1 MAVPV
6 SYNVRNLIVRKTATI
21 MTALGIALTV
31 AVLLSVMGLVHGL
44 DSALA
49 STGDPLNVLVLRR
62 GSTAE
67 LTSAITRQQYQDI
80 RAMPGIAR
88 DAKGEPLVSLEM
100 ITVIQL
106 ASVDAPDGI
115 NVNIRGLTQTGIDLR
130 KGITVQSGGRW
141 FQQGRNEVVVGS
153 SIAKRFPAAKLGNT
167 LRFGRSN
174 WRVVGVMDAGQ
185 SATNSEIFGDLNLV
199 SADYNRLEV
208 PSSVLI
214 RATDAVAADALVK
227 AIKTDQRLNLDSISE
242 RAYYDKQS
250 VSAAPI
256 KFLGGFVAVIMAVGS
271 SFAAMN
277 TMFAAVSRRAKEI
290 GTLRVLGFSKAS
302 ILLSFFVESVL
313 LAAFG
318 GLIGCLLVL
327 PLNGLTTGIGNFIT
341 FSETSFALRISPA
354 ILLAG
359 LGFAMLLGAL
369 GGFFPARN
377 AATKQILVAL
387 REI

>member
-6 SYNVRNLIVRKTATI
+6 SYNVRNLIVRKTTTI

-31 AVLLSVMGLVHGL
+31 AVLLSVMGLVNGL
-44 DSALA
+44 DTALA
-49 STGDPLNVLVLRR
+49 STGDPLNIMVLRR

-80 RAMPGIAR
+80 RALPGIAR
-88 DAKGEPLVSLEM
+88 NAKGEPLVSLEM

-106 ASVDAPDGI
+106 VSVDAPDGI

-130 KGITVQSGGRW
+130 HGLKLKAGRW
-141 FQQGRNEVVVGS
+141 FQQGRNEIVVGS
-153 SIAKRFPAAKLGNT
+153 LIAKRFPDAKLGNKI
-167 LRFGRSN
+167 RFGRSN
-174 WRVVGVMDAGQ
+174 WEVVGVMDAGE

-199 SADYNRLEV
+199 SADYNRLDV
-208 PSSVLI
+208 PSSVLV
-214 RATDAVAADALVK
+214 RATDAVAADALTK
-227 AIKTDQRLNLDSISE
+227 EIKTDQRLDLDAISE
-242 RAYYDKQS
+242 RDYYDKQS

-277 TMFAAVSRRAKEI
+277 TMFAAVSRRSKEI
-290 GTLRVLGFSKAS
+290 GTLRVLGFSRSS

-327 PLNGLTTGIGNFIT
+327 PLNGITTGIGNFVT
-341 FSETSFALRISPA
+341 FSETSFALRITP
-354 ILLAG
+354 IIMLLG